1 MTSVSA
7 FNDMM
12 LQFLNELM
20 QTFPEEKKIKKY
32 AASFDIMKKSNPRKC
47 VEVYMDAIGPFSQRV
62 TAKDETLLN
71 EEGLSFL
78 TEMNIKK
85 HWTPELSNNTKEAI
99 WQYLQ
104 TLYMLGT
111 TITSIPAD
119 ALDMIENVASNMAK
133 QISDGGDSS
142 GGQIDEQA
150 LMNSVS
156 GLLGNLGNLENL
168 GNLLG
173 NGKK

>member
-1 MTSVSA
+1 MTSVTA

-12 LQFLNELM
+12 LQFLGEL
-20 QTFPEEKKIKKY
+20 QETFPEEKGIKKY

-47 VEVYMDAIGPFSQRV
+47 VEVYMNTIGPFAQRI

-71 EEGLSFL
+71 EKDLTFL
-78 TEMNIKK
+78 QELNIHK
-85 HWTPELSNNTKEAI
+85 HWTPELSNNTKDAI

-111 TITSIPAD
+111 TITAFPAD
-119 ALDMIENVASNMAK
+119 TLNMIENVANNMAK
-133 QISDGGDSS
+133 QISDGSAS
-142 GGQIDEQA
+142 GGGQLDEAA
-150 LMNSVS
+150 LMNSVQ
-156 GLLGNLGNLENL
+156 GLLGNLGNM

-173 NGKK
+173 GSKQ